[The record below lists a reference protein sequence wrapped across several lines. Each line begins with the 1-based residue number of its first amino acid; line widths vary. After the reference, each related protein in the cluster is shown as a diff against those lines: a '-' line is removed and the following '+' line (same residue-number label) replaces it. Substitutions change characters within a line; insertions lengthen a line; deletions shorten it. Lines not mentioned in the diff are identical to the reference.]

1 MQSNYRNFGDFI
13 SQKRIERKITVR
25 KMAEILGISPAF
37 LTDVEKDRRN
47 PFEKDKLAKLIE
59 IFQLSKDEEHE
70 MYNLVGDKRQEV
82 APDVQDYI
90 MENPRELNAMLRTA
104 RDLDADEADWQRFI
118 DELKSR
124 RG

>member
-25 KMAEILGISPAF
+25 KLAEILGISPAF